1 MWTALNCPMTGTSDG
16 LLGTQESTFGSH
28 EMQEVSLSVVR
39 LPAAQTTVL
48 LREIMIRTLA

>member
-1 MWTALNCPMTGTSDG
+1 
-16 LLGTQESTFGSH
+16 
-28 EMQEVSLSVVR
+28 MQEVSLSVVR